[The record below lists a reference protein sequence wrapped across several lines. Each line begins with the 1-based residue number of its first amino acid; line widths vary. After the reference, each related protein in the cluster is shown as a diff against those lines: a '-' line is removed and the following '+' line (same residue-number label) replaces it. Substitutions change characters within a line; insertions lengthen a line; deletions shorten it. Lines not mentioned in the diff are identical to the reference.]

1 MSWLINRNSV
11 VCVCGCVCACVLS
24 YLVRPTHPCSVALLP
39 TSHCVHHQSVNL
51 IGHHLLH
58 LRKDNSE
65 VSLTRQQRGHLMV
78 TSTWL
83 FYSQPAIHL
92 EMKWLLHKYIFFK
105 LLKYDCKL
113 KH

>member
-65 VSLTRQQRGHLMV
+65 VSLTKAAKGP
-78 TSTWL
+78 SNGN
-83 FYSQPAIHL
+83 IHL
-92 EMKWLLHKYIFFK
+92 VILQSTCYSFRNEMVITQIYIF
-105 LLKYDCKL
+105 
-113 KH
+113 